1 MTQERSEV
9 LTKNRRR
16 AVSRRKMLRNAGAVA
31 ALTAAGA
38 VTRPRAIEGQDATPD
53 ALAPAMRSA
62 QRQMDAFDAA
72 AAPDLPPL
80 EVIVFNRMAFGP
92 RPGDLDAF
100 RQLGGDDDARLQ
112 AYVDQQLNPAAIDDS
127 ACDNILARQGFT
139 TLNKSLTQLWA
150 DHVAADGVSWDERV
164 RPYRETEAATFLRAV
179 YSKRQL
185 NEVLAD
191 FWHNHFNVYGYD
203 YWASPV
209 WVHYDRDVIRGNMLG
224 NFRSMLGMV
233 AKSPAMLYYLDNES
247 NTSAGPNENFAREI
261 FELHALG
268 AENYLGVISD
278 RSQVPVDDEGRP
290 VGYIDKDVYQSTE
303 CFTGWR
309 VNDETGQFYFEEAE
323 HSRYEKK
330 VLGVSIDDFLGE
342 QDGEI
347 VMDLLANHPGTA
359 HFIAGK
365 LCRRLISDSPP
376 ESIVQVAADVFYA
389 QRNAPDQL
397 KQVVRTILL
406 SDEFRQTWGEK
417 VKRPLEYA
425 VSVLRAANA
434 DFEPTD
440 SFLWSYGKMAQS
452 LFRWHPP
459 DGYPDVKEAWT
470 GTMSILQ
477 RWRHCNFLIDWKYE
491 DGPMKDQ
498 LRLPIEA
505 QMPASKR
512 TPNEIVDFWSQF
524 VLGRALPAEER
535 QPVLDFIAQGRN
547 PNFDLTDEMIQE
559 RLRYMV
565 ALIFMSPSFL
575 WR

>member
-1 MTQERSEV
+1 MTQETSEV
-9 LTKNRRR
+9 LTKERQR
-16 AVSRRKMLRNAGAVA
+16 AVSRRKLLRNAGAVA

-38 VTRPRAIEGQDATPD
+38 VARPRMIEGQDATPD
-53 ALAPAMRSA
+53 ALAPAMRSSR
-62 QRQMDAFDAA
+62 RQLGTVDAA
-72 AAPDLPPL
+72 AAPGLPPL

-92 RPGDLDAF
+92 RPGDLNAF

-127 ACDNILARQGFT
+127 VCDNILARQGFT

-150 DHVAADGVSWDERV
+150 DHVVADGISWDDRV

-179 YSKRQL
+179 YSQRQL

-203 YWASPV
+203 RWASPV

-261 FELHALG
+261 FELHTLG

-290 VGYIDKDVYQSTE
+290 VGYIDKDVYQATE

-309 VNDETGQFYFEEAE
+309 VNDDTGQFYFDEAA
-323 HSRYEKK
+323 HSRYEKL

-365 LCRRLISDSPP
+365 LCRRLISDAPP
-376 ESIVQVAADVFYA
+376 ESIVQAAADVFYA

-397 KQVVRTILL
+397 RQVVRTILL

-417 VKRPLEYA
+417 IKRPFEYSI
-425 VSVLRAANA
+425 SVLRASNA
-434 DFEPTD
+434 DFEPD
-440 SFLWSYGKMAQS
+440 NDFHRSYSKMAQD

-459 DGYPDVKEAWT
+459 DGYSDVKEAWI

-477 RWRHCNFLIDWKYE
+477 RWRHCNSLIDWKYK

-505 QMPASKR
+505 QMPVSKR

-524 VLGRALPAEER
+524 ILGRALPTEER
-535 QPVLDFIAQGRN
+535 QPILDFIAQGRN
-547 PNFDLTDEMIQE
+547 PNFDLTDEMVQE

-565 ALIFMSPSFL
+565 ALVFMSPSFL